1 MKQLIVAMISLLLA
15 SPLFGQ
21 VAGNINYQTQVRFQ
35 ESNIQT
41 VFQSD
46 AELLVTVKGLAN
58 VKADTYVAIFNVTQM
73 GKTAEEVSKLIDERI
88 RQATAGIKAKPGV
101 ELYVDMLS
109 FVPIYEYEVEKKLF
123 SKKTYNEVPAGFEV
137 KKNLHIQYTNPELL
151 NELIALLATA
161 EIYDLVRVDYFSN
174 QIEAT
179 KKALMAQAHKLLQ
192 EKLQHY
198 QNLLP
203 IELDSADKQVTDG
216 YRVVL
221 PVEMY
226 KSYQAYSSSS
236 LSLGKSASAVQ
247 ADKSTVLYYQPI
259 LDKEFDFVL
268 NPTILEPVIQVLYEV
283 KLKVRRKDPTKQP
296 SNKYYLITP
305 SGELKAVELRD

>member
-1 MKQLIVAMISLLLA
+1 MKQSIVALIGLLLA

-137 KKNLHIQYTNPELL
+137 KKNLHIQYTNPALL
-151 NELIALLATA
+151 NEFIALLAAA

-174 QIEAT
+174 QIEDI
-179 KKALMAQAHKLLQ
+179 KKSLMSQAHKLLQ
-192 EKLQHY
+192 EKLRSY
-198 QNLLP
+198 QPLLSM
-203 IELDSADKQVTDG
+203 ELDSADKQLTDG

-268 NPTILEPVIQVLYEV
+268 NPTILEPVIQVMYEV
-283 KLKVRRKDPTKQP
+283 KLKIRRNDPSKQG
-296 SNKYYLITP
+296 NKHYLITP
-305 SGELKAVELRD
+305 GGELKLIELRD